1 MLRQKER
8 AADPIPFISA
18 TRTAASRS
26 EAFGANESIGEIG
39 GDKDRDGAAQDI
51 VECHRSLRLKPVAGA
66 RIGKAEGEKHRG
78 CADQNN
84 IHHRWDSFLFEE
96 PDRKKSAVMWDV
108 AFHSF
113 WLRREHHPFTH
124 RRMHP
129 NRIKVRDGHRGNKIG
144 IL

>member
-26 EAFGANESIGEIG
+26 EAFGANESISEIG
-39 GDKDRDGAAQDI
+39 GDKDGDDTAQDI
-51 VECHRSLRLKPVAGA
+51 IEYHRGLRLKPVAGA
-66 RIGKAEGEKHRG
+66 GIGKAEGEKHRR
-78 CADQNN
+78 CADQNK
-84 IHHRWDSFLFEE
+84 IHHRWDSFFIWE

-113 WLRREHHPFTH
+113 WLRREHHPFPH

-129 NRIKVRDGHRGNKIG
+129 NRIKVRDGDRWNKIG